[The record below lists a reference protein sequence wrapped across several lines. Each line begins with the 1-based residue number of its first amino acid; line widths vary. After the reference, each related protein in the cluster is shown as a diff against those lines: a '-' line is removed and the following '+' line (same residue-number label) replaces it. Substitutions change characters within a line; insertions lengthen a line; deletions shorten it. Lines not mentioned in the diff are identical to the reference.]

1 VRGRVVFL
9 DQSSQIP
16 EMLMNRTVKILG
28 VVSLC
33 LLAAAVLVWRLG
45 SGAGFMPVADPTD
58 LMFSEQEGPG
68 AIWMEIGMVLALLG
82 LSTSVATIRY
92 WLRNRDELKGF
103 TGGGTGIIPRS

>member
-1 VRGRVVFL
+1 
-9 DQSSQIP
+9 
-16 EMLMNRTVKILG
+16 MLMNRTVKILG
-28 VVSLC
+28 FVSLC
-33 LLAAAVLVWRLG
+33 LLAAAVVVWRLGAG

-68 AIWMEIGMVLALLG
+68 TIWMEIGMVLALLG

-103 TGGGTGIIPRS
+103 AGGGTGIIPRS